1 MKFFAGIFLCTFL
14 VFGAFLF
21 FHDLQSHPSGD
32 SALAGSRT
40 HVTPKSET
48 DVAPESVIRLEKRVR
63 ANPKDGAGWDAI
75 APVYLKLQ
83 RFGDA
88 GGAYRQAIQI
98 LGETASRLMGVAIA
112 EVFAN
117 SGNLNQTSRK
127 AFEKA
132 LTIDPSLH
140 VARYWL
146 AIAKEQDGRF
156 DVAAQAWQ
164 DLLAKSSANANWRP
178 QAEYCLEAVRA
189 RLQKAKI
196 AGAKQPEASLCS
208 KGGTRLAG
216 KPQGS
221 GPYPNKAHARKAQA
235 GESFSGEPTAKQFS
249 AAHKAAQKMAPGD
262 RMAMVNQMV
271 AGLAKRLKNNG
282 DDLEGWVK
290 LVRSYSVLGKRDAAL
305 EALTAAEM
313 KFKGNSD
320 ALGTLS
326 TLKQKLKLGS

>member
-1 MKFFAGIFLCTFL
+1 MKHFVSIFLCTCL
-14 VFGAFLF
+14 TFGGSVF
-21 FHDLQSHPSGD
+21 FHDLRSHPSGG

-40 HVTPKSET
+40 HVTPKAASG
-48 DVAPESVIRLEKRVR
+48 VSSESVIRLEKRVR

-88 GGAYRQAIQI
+88 GGAYRQAIQL
-98 LGETASRLMGVAIA
+98 LGETASRLMGAAVAD
-112 EVFAN
+112 VFAN
-117 SGNLNQTSRK
+117 SGHLNQASRK
-127 AFEKA
+127 AFENA
-132 LTIDPSLH
+132 LTINPSLH

-146 AIAKEQDGRF
+146 AIAKEQDERF
-156 DVAAQAWQ
+156 EAAAQAWQ

-178 QAEYCLEAVRA
+178 QAEYCLEAIRA
-189 RLQKAKI
+189 RLRKTKTAS
-196 AGAKQPEASLCS
+196 AKQPEAPLCS
-208 KGGTRLAG
+208 KGGARLAS
-216 KPQGS
+216 KPQGP
-221 GPYPNKAHARKAQA
+221 GPHPSKAHASKAQA

-249 AAHKAAQKMAPGD
+249 AAHKAAQKLAPAE

-271 AGLAKRLKNNG
+271 AGLAERLKKNG

-305 EALTAAEM
+305 EALSAAEM

-326 TLKQKLKLGS
+326 ALKQKLKLGS